1 MPIITEPMGTLLIA
15 LAALAALVIWFRRD
29 RKYPGPRLHGDSGI
43 DYEELEAAEREV
55 QDLEPQ
61 QRPEDGFQG
70 DDWGPGATQPRP
82 RGRNGIGS
90 APIPPSVKTP

>member
-15 LAALAALVIWFRRD
+15 LAALAALVIWFRRE

-70 DDWGPGATQPRP
+70 DDWGPGATRPRP
-82 RGRNGIGS
+82 PERL
-90 APIPPSVKTP
+90 